1 MSEQARMVSVG
12 ASELP
17 GSAARVSDDLRAAAK
32 RCGGRQIEASAT
44 EEHTAQVTFWV
55 DVHDDDEAR
64 AIGNQVLDAVTDDC
78 SYTVGIVRGWI
89 G

>member
-17 GSAARVSDDLRAAAK
+17 GSAARVSDDLRAAAE
-32 RCGGRQIEASAT
+32 RCGGRQIETYAT

-55 DVHDDDEAR
+55 DVDDDDEAR
-64 AIGNQVLDAVTDDC
+64 KRASLRL
-78 SYTVGIVRGWI
+78 VRDT
-89 G
+89 